1 MISFKPRY
9 YQSEAVDSL
18 LSARIKHKLR
28 RALAVL
34 PTGAGKAWVCA
45 LLADWL
51 SQEHVG
57 GKILMLVPTQ
67 DLVLQNREKLELLG
81 LKASLWCGSLGPKN
95 TKRQIVIG
103 TPQSVG
109 KNIDYLLQQG
119 FVACIFDEAH
129 GLHPTNVAILERFE
143 AHNPEFFT
151 LGMTATPFR
160 TGEGWIFKDHYQ
172 YGVTP
177 ADQAND
183 PFFDRVVYEISPRP
197 LIAEGFLCP
206 PFSTEQLDSY
216 DEDGLEMKDG
226 MFTRASLDRVY
237 TAQKNRTERI
247 VADVIRNSEVS
258 RSVLIFAASKKH
270 AQQIIACLPPGEVG
284 YVDGSMRPHERK
296 KSLEDFKEFRT
307 KYLVNVNVL
316 TTGFDHAA
324 LDHVVIMRA
333 MESVLLWLQMVGR
346 GLRIAEGKDGFQLS
360 DYGGNIASF
369 FPEGGD
375 IFSPEIKASYR
386 GAPLSRIEVECPE
399 CRHKNSA
406 AISDENL
413 DKPRTPYGYLLDD
426 FGEPMEMQY
435 PFVNAEGKVDSET
448 RPVPAHHQ
456 QRCAGMSIVN
466 GERVQCDHF
475 WNFKRCGYCQ
485 EKNPLSARVCR
496 GCHEVLIDVA
506 QKLKEERAEIRAMVQ
521 ETRAEEEKKK
531 AIVREVAAQDPHAPR
546 TAPVAAVVL
555 EYHVTRQN
563 KNILKAVIKLPRPLG
578 SLEVFLHKGSHQRQM
593 FCDALFSQQFD
604 RDTDLLKRFETKVPW
619 LRPRLLESITWRV
632 PRGKQRYPDIISY
645 DVEVNA

>member
-1 MISFKPRY
+1 MLPFSARY
-9 YQSEAVDSL
+9 YQTEAVEALWVAHEQGIKRSL
-18 LSARIKHKLR
+18 IVA
-28 RALAVL
+28 A
-34 PTGAGKAWVCA
+34 TGSGKSIICA
-45 LLADWL
+45 LLSDRL
-51 SQEHVG
+51 VEKYHDS
-57 GKILMLVPTQ
+57 KILLLVPSQ
-67 DLVLQNREKLELLG
+67 DLVLQNREKLELAG
-81 LKASLWCGSLGPKN
+81 LKSSLWCGSLGPKS
-95 TKRQIVIG
+95 TKRQIVLG
-103 TPQSVG
+103 TPQSVSG
-109 KNIDYLLQQG
+109 HIDYLVSQG
-119 FVACIFDEAH
+119 FACCIFDEAH
-129 GLHPTNVAILERFE
+129 GLHPTNMTILEKFE
-143 AHNPEFFT
+143 AANPKFFT
-151 LGMTATPFR
+151 LGMTATPWR
-160 TGEGWIFKDHYQ
+160 TGEGWIYKDHYE

-183 PFFDRVVYEISPRP
+183 PFFDKVVYEIRPRP
-197 LIAEGFLCP
+197 LISEGYLCP

-216 DEDGLEMKDG
+216 DEQGLVMKDG
-226 MFTRASLDRVY
+226 VFTKASLDKVY
-237 TAQKNRTERI
+237 TAQRNRTERI
-247 VADVIRNSEVS
+247 VTDVVRNSEVS
-258 RSVLIFAASKKH
+258 RSVLIFTASKKH
-270 AQQIIACLPPGEVG
+270 AQQVIACLPPGEVG
-284 YVDGSMRPHERK
+284 YVDGTLRPHERK
-296 KSLEDFKEFRT
+296 KALLDFKEFRT

-316 TTGFDHAA
+316 VTGFDHPWT
-324 LDHVVIMRA
+324 DHVVIMRA
-333 MESVLLWLQMVGR
+333 MESVLLWQQMVGR
-346 GLRIAEGKDGFQLS
+346 GLRIAEGKNGFQLS

-375 IFSPEIKASYR
+375 IFAPEIKAAYR
-386 GAPLSRIEVECPE
+386 GAPLARIEVECP
-399 CRHKNSA
+399 CCGHKNSA

-413 DKPRTPYGYLLDD
+413 DKPRTPHGYLLDD
-426 FGEPMEMQY
+426 FGDAMEMNY

-456 QRCAGMSIVN
+456 QRCAGMTIVK

-506 QKLKEERAEIRAMVQ
+506 QKLKEERAEIRAVQQ

-531 AIVREVAAQDPHAPR
+531 AIIREVAAQDPHAPR
-546 TAPVAAVVL
+546 TAPVAAVML

-604 RDTDLLKRFETKVPW
+604 RDSDLMKRFETKVAW
-619 LRPRLLESITWRV
+619 LRPRTLESITWRV